1 MYGKLVLVALMLSPV
16 AIASASPASK
26 PLQEGK
32 PFPEQRDQII
42 ADLDSGK
49 IYNEIKPAER
59 AKVLDA
65 LRRIDLVLD
74 PERSNRVT
82 EPDRLQAFNDQE
94 LVNEILTQ
102 AKDDS
107 RLICRRERP
116 VGSNRPQNICISV
129 AQRREARENG
139 VDTMR
144 SIVPAQQP
152 ATN

>member
-1 MYGKLVLVALMLSPV
+1 MRRALMLVSLMLSSV
-16 AIASASPASK
+16 FIAFTAAASK
-26 PLQEGK
+26 PLQEGQ
-32 PFPEQRDQII
+32 PFAQQRDRIL
-42 ADLDSGK
+42 ADLSAGK
-49 IYNEIKPAER
+49 IYNEIKPRDR

-65 LRRIDLVLD
+65 LKRIGLVLD
-74 PERSNRVT
+74 PESGKRVT

-107 RLICRRERP
+107 RLICRRERL

-139 VDTMR
+139 VEAMR
-144 SIVPAQQP
+144 NILPAQS
-152 ATN
+152 AAAK

>member
-1 MYGKLVLVALMLSPV
+1 MYGKLILLALMF
-16 AIASASPASK
+16 SPAGIVSAAPGSK
-26 PLQEGK
+26 PLQEGL
-32 PFPEQRDQII
+32 PFPEQRDQIL

-59 AKVLDA
+59 GKVLDA
-65 LRRIDLVLD
+65 LQRIDLVLD
-74 PERSNRVT
+74 PERSSRVT
-82 EPDRLQAFNDQE
+82 EQDRLQAFNDQE
-94 LVNEILTQ
+94 LVNEILSQ

-116 VGSNRPQNICISV
+116 IGSNRPQNICISV

-144 SIVPAQQP
+144 SIVPAQAP
-152 ATN
+152 VTN